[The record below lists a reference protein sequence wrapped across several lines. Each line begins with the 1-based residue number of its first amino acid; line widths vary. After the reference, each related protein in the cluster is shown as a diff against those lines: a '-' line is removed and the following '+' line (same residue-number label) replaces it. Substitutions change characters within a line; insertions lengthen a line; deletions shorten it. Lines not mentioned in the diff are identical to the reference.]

1 MVLDVAGERVSTLGE
16 FLRAVWSIGPAGVP
30 VPITLARGADL
41 LRLSIRSIDRND
53 MLSRPQLH

>member
-1 MVLDVAGERVSTLGE
+1 
-16 FLRAVWSIGPAGVP
+16 
-30 VPITLARGADL
+30 VPITLARGAEL